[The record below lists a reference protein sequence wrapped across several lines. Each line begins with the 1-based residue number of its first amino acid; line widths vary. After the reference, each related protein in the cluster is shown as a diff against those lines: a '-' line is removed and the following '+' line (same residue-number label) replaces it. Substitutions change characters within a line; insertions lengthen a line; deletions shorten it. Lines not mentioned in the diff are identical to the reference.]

1 MWIRRALRAT
11 LVVVAVGAA
20 GVAFTAPAQASP
32 AATHTQPTSH
42 HSYPKV
48 LKVKSGRTVL
58 VLDAGT
64 AGVLTANGVSVAPIA
79 GAYPSGKGIAFPIV
93 GGSLNRKT
101 AAGVVYHRGG
111 LKFSAGTTSLS
122 VQDFTIDTT
131 KGVLTARVSG
141 TTTRIPLLNLDASGA
156 SIKNGWKSLTVSG
169 VHGSLTKEAAAALDK
184 TFGVTLFKAGIPIGT
199 ATVKARG

>member
-1 MWIRRALRAT
+1 M
-11 LVVVAVGAA
+11 VVAVGAA

-32 AATHTQPTSH
+32 AAATPAQHTHH
-42 HSYPKV
+42 HPHSRV
-48 LKVKSGRTVL
+48 LEVRSGRTVL

-64 AGVLTANGVSVAPIA
+64 AGVLTANGVEVAPIA
-79 GAYPSGKGIAFPIV
+79 GAYASGKGIAFPIV
-93 GGSLNRKT
+93 GGSLDRKT
-101 AAGVVYHRGG
+101 AAGVIYHRGG
-111 LKFSAGTTSLS
+111 LKFSAGTKSLS

-141 TTTRIPLLNLDASGA
+141 TTTRVPLLNLDASGV
-156 SIKNGWKSLTVSG
+156 SIRGGWKSLTVSG
-169 VHGSLTKEAAAALDK
+169 VHGTLTKEAAAALNS